1 VSLHLDGG
9 YEEAALAASQTIRQ
23 YPKHP
28 FAYRWLA
35 ASLGQL
41 GRAGEA
47 QAVLQT
53 LQTNSPSSFE
63 MYLRRRSPQ
72 YCSAEYAPMPDG
84 LRKAGWKD

>member
-1 VSLHLDGG
+1 LYLDDG
-9 YEEAALAASQTIRQ
+9 YEEAARTARQTVRQ

-41 GRAGEA
+41 GRAAEA
-47 QAVLQT
+47 QAVLRT

-63 MYLRRRSPQ
+63 MYVRRRPPKF
-72 YCSAEYAPMPDG
+72 CSVEYAPMLDG
-84 LRKAGWKD
+84 LRKAGWKE

>member
-1 VSLHLDGG
+1 VSLYLDGG
-9 YEEAALAASQTIRQ
+9 YDEAALTASQTIRQ

-53 LQTNSPSSFE
+53 QTNSPSSFD
-63 MYLRRRSPQ
+63 MYVRRPPPE
-72 YCSAEYAPMPDG
+72 YCKVEYAPMLEG
-84 LRKAGWKD
+84 LRKAGWKE